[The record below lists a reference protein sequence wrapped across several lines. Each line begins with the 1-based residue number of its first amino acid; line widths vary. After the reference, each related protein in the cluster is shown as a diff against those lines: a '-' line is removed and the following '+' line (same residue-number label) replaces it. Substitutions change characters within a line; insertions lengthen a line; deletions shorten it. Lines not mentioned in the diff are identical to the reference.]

1 MTTLRADIEELF
13 DEMLNE
19 SYGTVQIGDLTFD
32 PAYVLKMCD
41 PMAYQIGLNE
51 YRDELEEEEEE
62 EEYEEEEEEEE

>member
-19 SYGTVQIGDLTFD
+19 CHEPVQIGNLKFD

-41 PMAYQIGLNE
+41 PVAYRVGVNE
-51 YRDELEEEEEE
+51 YMAELEEEEEE
-62 EEYEEEEEEEE
+62 EEE